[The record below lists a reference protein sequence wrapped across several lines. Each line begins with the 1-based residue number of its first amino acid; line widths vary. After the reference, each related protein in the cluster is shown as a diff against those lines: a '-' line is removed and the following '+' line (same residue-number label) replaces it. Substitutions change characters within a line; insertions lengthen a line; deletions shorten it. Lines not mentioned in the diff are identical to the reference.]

1 MAMAAEAVTA
11 FQLVIQRSTQG
22 LVARSTVDLQA
33 DGVLQAQ
40 TITVPGHK
48 GPVHEHR
55 LSPSEMDDFFTALL
69 ALGLHDWPA
78 NSDCCMCGDST
89 WSLAIDRGA
98 MRKQWFGVCG
108 LEPDSWPQLLQLI
121 ASSLGIQLAEL

>member
-1 MAMAAEAVTA
+1 MAAEDANI
-11 FQLVIQRSTQG
+11 FQLVIQRSSQDRVT
-22 LVARSTVDLQA
+22 RSTVNLRA

-40 TITVPGHK
+40 TLTVPGDK
-48 GPVHEHR
+48 GPVHER
-55 LSPSEMDDFFTALL
+55 CLSPSEIDLFFAALL

-89 WSLAIDRGA
+89 WSLAIDHSA
-98 MRKQWFGVCG
+98 LRKQWFGVCG

-121 ASSLGIQLAEL
+121 ESSLGIQLAEL